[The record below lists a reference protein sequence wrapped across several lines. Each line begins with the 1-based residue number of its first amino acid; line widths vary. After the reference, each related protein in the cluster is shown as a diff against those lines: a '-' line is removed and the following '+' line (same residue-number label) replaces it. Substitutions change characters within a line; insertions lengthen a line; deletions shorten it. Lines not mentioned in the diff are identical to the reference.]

1 MIFKEHQRSF
11 HLKGTEKLL
20 AMPHAHVLN
29 KVQAEIYTLVR
40 HCSKSFIHDKK
51 KKRQNK
57 KTYKKNIVLI

>member
-51 KKRQNK
+51 KKTKQK
-57 KTYKKNIVLI
+57 KPTKRTLS